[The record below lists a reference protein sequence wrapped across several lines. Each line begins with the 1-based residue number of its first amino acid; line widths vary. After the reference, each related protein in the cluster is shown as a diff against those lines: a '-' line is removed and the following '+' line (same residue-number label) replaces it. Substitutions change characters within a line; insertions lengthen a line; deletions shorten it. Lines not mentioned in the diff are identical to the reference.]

1 VKIPLNQ
8 PLSSSLYYALE
19 ITKVQDQ
26 KQMQWFVYSFLVF
39 DFWALRLY
47 FWRDMLLIGEL

>member
-1 VKIPLNQ
+1 MVRYKMCT
-8 PLSSSLYYALE
+8 LE

-47 FWRDMLLIGEL
+47 FWRDMLLISEL

>member
-1 VKIPLNQ
+1 M
-8 PLSSSLYYALE
+8 LE
-19 ITKVQDQ
+19 ITKVGEE

-47 FWRDMLLIGEL
+47 FLARYFVDR